1 MRWFT
6 RGVMCGDITFLTFH
20 SYNKTRLKAFVML
33 GRLAK
38 NKSHSALEPVFYF
51 IKKNKFLAK

>member
-38 NKSHSALEPVFYF
+38 NKSHSALEPAFYF
-51 IKKNKFLAK
+51 IKRL